1 MIVIRHKGN
10 FKKTEEFLRRSA
22 NRDLRPI
29 LEKYAKKGVLALSSA
44 TPINSGLT
52 ASSWDY
58 LIEIKNSQFSIIW
71 TNSNIVNGV
80 PIAIILQYGHAARD
94 GSYVQGYDYINPA
107 LRPVFDAMVDE
118 LWKEVTR
125 Q

>member
-1 MIVIRHKGN
+1 MIIIRHKGN
-10 FKKTEEFLRRSA
+10 FNKTEEFLRRSTT
-22 NRDLRPI
+22 RDFRPI
-29 LEKYAKKGVLALSSA
+29 LEKYAKKGVMALSSA
-44 TPINSGLT
+44 TPVDSGLT

-58 LIEIKNSQFSIIW
+58 VIETKGPQFSITW

-107 LRPVFDAMVDE
+107 LRPLFDAMVDE
-118 LWKEVTR
+118 IWKEVTR
-125 Q
+125 

>member
-1 MIVIRHKGN
+1 MVIIRHKGN
-10 FKKTEEFLRRSA
+10 FNKTEEFLRRSTT
-22 NRDLRPI
+22 RDFRPI
-29 LEKYAKKGVLALSSA
+29 LEKYAKKGVMALSSA
-44 TPINSGLT
+44 TPVDSGLT

-58 LIEIKNSQFSIIW
+58 VIEIKGPQFSITW

-107 LRPVFDAMVDE
+107 LRPLFDAMVDE
-118 LWKEVTR
+118 IWKEVTR
-125 Q
+125 

>member
-1 MIVIRHKGN
+1 MIIIRHKGN
-10 FKKTEEFLRRSA
+10 FNKTEEFLRRSTT
-22 NRDLRPI
+22 RDFRPI
-29 LEKYAKKGVLALSSA
+29 LEKYAKKGVMALSSA
-44 TPINSGLT
+44 TPVDSGLT

-58 LIEIKNSQFSIIW
+58 VIETKGSQFSITW

-107 LRPVFDAMVDE
+107 LRPLFDAMVDE
-118 LWKEVTR
+118 IWKEVTR
-125 Q
+125 